1 MKIIRFK
8 QIQKK
13 FTKNIDISDESGNLE
28 MQKGQINDYKD
39 LIVNS
44 CTKSRQQE
52 PRVID
57 NKKANNVL
65 KGIYHKERNKIQIK
79 NF

>member
-1 MKIIRFK
+1 
-8 QIQKK
+8 
-13 FTKNIDISDESGNLE
+13 

-57 NKKANNVL
+57 NNISKQCSKGNIPKRKK
-65 KGIYHKERNKIQIK
+65 
-79 NF
+79 